1 MDFFLLGLKGVYL
14 NVMWI
19 FKIIEFG
26 KLVMFFVD
34 MISCKI
40 NSDIMLYLWSKNIK
54 EWFINYLV
62 IILIFF

>member
-40 NSDIMLYLWSKNIK
+40 NSYIMLYLWSKNIK
-54 EWFINYLV
+54 E
-62 IILIFF
+62 

>member
-1 MDFFLLGLKGVYL
+1 MLCGYL
-14 NVMWI
+14 
-19 FKIIEFG
+19 KIIEFG

-40 NSDIMLYLWSKNIK
+40 NSYIMLYLWSKNIK